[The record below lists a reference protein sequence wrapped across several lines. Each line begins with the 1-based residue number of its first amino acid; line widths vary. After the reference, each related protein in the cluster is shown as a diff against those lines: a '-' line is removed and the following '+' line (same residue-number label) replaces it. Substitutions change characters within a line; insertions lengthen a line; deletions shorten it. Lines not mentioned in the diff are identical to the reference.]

1 MNPMVAAALAI
12 AFVPPA
18 VWFTARAVE
27 KPFHLIILSFIG
39 YSLIGYYM
47 FFGIFSVF
55 QFYVLLGLGV
65 LGLNMAGGR
74 QYSVSLPFLKQI
86 LFPMAAFLLLGAL
99 SLRVAREP
107 GITLVYLRNYTGS
120 LAFTFLVYQF
130 LGNEKDLRVFFKVL
144 VLVLLA
150 NAGLG
155 VLQAMGL
162 SFFPATY
169 LLPGALLNDM
179 DQSIA
184 APKPRGF
191 YHMPFEFGK
200 DLLFASMP
208 VLAFVLMGYRT
219 RWKPVLFAA
228 LALGIV
234 AIGVSELRS
243 AQIGFVLGLLYI
255 MFRAIQDTENKRAV
269 LVRGAALFTLIAAA
283 LGIYIAA
290 NPYLMQR
297 YMLGDSSMFL
307 RIILITMT
315 AAILR
320 EHWLWGIGLGN
331 FKSVYYEYLPQIF
344 MNKGAFSQ
352 KALQPHNVFLDIWTG
367 GGVFML
373 LAYLAIFVFT
383 FAALER
389 VRRRN
394 TSRFLHILSVGFQAF
409 LIGYLIECVF
419 HNHIFDNNYWLLIG
433 ISYAMLGMTH
443 AGGRERGDR

>member
-1 MNPMVAAALAI
+1 MVAAALAI

-27 KPFHLIILSFIG
+27 KPFQLILLSFVG

-47 FFGIFSVF
+47 FFGLFSVF
-55 QFYVLLGLGV
+55 QFYVILGLGV
-65 LGLNMAGGR
+65 LGLNMAAGR
-74 QYSVSLPFLKQI
+74 QYSVSLQFLKQI

-99 SLRVAREP
+99 SLRIAREP
-107 GITLVYLRNYTGS
+107 AITLVYLRNYTGS

-130 LGNEKDLRVFFKVL
+130 LGNEKDLRTFFKAL

-169 LLPGALLNDM
+169 LLPGTM
-179 DQSIA
+179 SSEVDQSIA
-184 APKPRGF
+184 GPKPRGF
-191 YHMPFEFGK
+191 YHMPFEYAK
-200 DLLFASMP
+200 DLLFAVMP
-208 VLAFVLMGYRT
+208 ILAFMIMGYRT
-219 RWKPVLFAA
+219 RWRPALFAA
-228 LALGIV
+228 LALGAA
-234 AIGVSELRS
+234 AIGTCEARS
-243 AQIGFVLGLLYI
+243 TQIAFVLGLLYV
-255 MFRAIQDTENKRAV
+255 MFRAYQDTEKKRTV
-269 LVRGAALFTLIAAA
+269 IIRSTALFAVIATA

-297 YMLGDSSMFL
+297 YTLGDYSMFM
-307 RIILITMT
+307 RIIFVTMSI
-315 AAILR
+315 AILR

-331 FKSVYYEYLPQIF
+331 FKSVYFEYLPQIF
-344 MNKGAFSQ
+344 HKVPMFSF

-367 GGVFML
+367 GGIFML

-383 FAALER
+383 FAALEQ

-394 TSRFLHILSVGFQAF
+394 TSRFLRILSVGFQAF

-433 ISYAMLGMTH
+433 MSYAMLGMTP
-443 AGGRERGDR
+443 ACGRERGDR